1 MTTLIKE
8 LRDAPVEAGATP
20 EKVDAAAASVLPAEQ
35 TASKADLKEMELRLI
50 KWIVGTGIAGA
61 IAVIGVMLRVLP

>member
-8 LRDAPVEAGATP
+8 LRDALIEAGATP
-20 EKVDAAAASVLPAEQ
+20 EKADAAAASVLPAEQ
-35 TASKADLKEMELRLI
+35 TASKADFKEMELRLI

-61 IAVIGVMLRVLP
+61 ITVIGVMLRVLP

>member
-8 LRDAPVEAGATP
+8 LRDALVEAGATP
-20 EKVDAAAASVLPAEQ
+20 EKADAAAASVLPAEQ
-35 TASKADLKEMELRLI
+35 TASKADLKDMELRLI

-61 IAVIGVMLRVLP
+61 IAVIGVMLRALP

>member
-8 LRDAPVEAGATP
+8 LQDALIEAGATP
-20 EKVDAAAASVLPAEQ
+20 EKADAARASVLPAEQ
-35 TASKADLKEMELRLI
+35 TASKADLKEMQLQLI

-61 IAVIGVMLRVLP
+61 FAVIGVMLRALP

>member
-8 LRDAPVEAGATP
+8 LRDALVEAGATP
-20 EKVDAAAASVLPAEQ
+20 EKADAAAASVLPAEQ

-50 KWIVGTGIAGA
+50 KWIVGTGIAGSF
-61 IAVIGVMLRVLP
+61 AVIGVMLRVLP